1 MAVKIEVN
9 LTNKWLYSLIFL
21 GTLLVLGV
29 VVYAQSYGDIPN
41 PGHGA
46 DTVKI
51 IDSTNT
57 EKTLQQAIT
66 DGTLVEKTWTT
77 LETSI
82 NLGTLSNYTTDSTKI
97 FDLVLLNHIGT
108 DPAQIPAEAKEI
120 LVYAYIAKG
129 ALSSG
134 GCGSSNVICQ
144 RTFTIYTQ
152 EGTTKY
158 AKKLTNI
165 QYPNNAWTISSDNM
179 WLPLTSEKKI
189 HSHLELSII
198 GNKASNIQ
206 IIGYR

>member
-9 LTNKWLYSLIFL
+9 MTNKWLYSLIFL

-41 PGHGA
+41 PWHGA

-77 LETSI
+77 LEPPI
-82 NLGTLSNYTTDSTKI
+82 DLGTLSDTYGTDSTKE
-97 FDLVLLNHIGT
+97 FDLAIHIGT
-108 DPAQIPAEAKEI
+108 GLEIPAEAKEI
-120 LVYAYIAKG
+120 LVYAFITKG
-129 ALSSG
+129 AISSS
-134 GCGSSNVICQ
+134 GCGSSNAICQ

-189 HSHLELSII
+189 HSHLELSIL
-198 GNKASNIQ
+198 GNKDSNIQ